1 MTKRALTLA
10 LAGMVVVV
18 ASACGA
24 GEVVNEGFSFTTVE
38 VTRGDLSIR
47 AEATGTV
54 EPIRTVE
61 VKSKASGEI
70 LRLHA
75 DVGDQVGPGSLL
87 ADIDPR
93 DVQNRFN
100 QTEADL
106 AVAQARLEISEAQLE
121 RSDQLLEAAVITP
134 QEHEGSRLEFAN
146 SQAGLVKAE
155 TNHDL
160 AILQLNDVRIR
171 APTAGTIIQ
180 KSVEEGVV
188 IQSASQNVSG
198 GTVLFMMA
206 NLAEMQVRTLVDETD
221 MGQLASGLE
230 AIVTVEAYPDQ
241 MFWGVVDKIEPQATV
256 VQNVTMFP
264 VIVSLDNSLQ
274 LLKPGMNAE
283 VEVLIDEALDVVLV
297 PNNAI
302 VQTSDVGPAA
312 MALGLNIDD
321 MDLTQFMRAGRGGS
335 RGGQGFGGGRGGDRD
350 GRHQPDETTAP
361 SGAGNRSGATLAEPI
376 NSGADTR
383 SENGEDPGSVMAQ
396 LQELRAK
403 VESGEISQDSMRAV
417 MQDLGG
423 GRSGRGRFGAGQRS
437 GGGEV
442 TGAPTRDTRSA
453 VVFVMNA
460 DSVPEPRLVQI
471 GLNDW
476 DHTQVVTGV
485 QEGDVLVVVGAAQ
498 LMAQQQEFLDRMR
511 SRMGGNPF
519 GGGMGRSGGGMFRGR
534 IPE

>member
-1 MTKRALTLA
+1 MIRKTLTLA
-10 LAGMVVVV
+10 LTGMVTIGT
-18 ASACGA
+18 AACSND
-24 GEVVNEGFSFTTVE
+24 ESVNEGSSLMTVE

-106 AVAQARLEISEAQLE
+106 AVAQARLEISEAQLD
-121 RSDQLLEAAVITP
+121 RSNQLLEAAVITP
-134 QEHEGSRLEFAN
+134 QEHESSRLEFAN
-146 SQAGLVKAE
+146 SQASLVKAK

-198 GTVLFMMA
+198 GTALFLMA
-206 NLAEMQVRTLVDETD
+206 NLKEMQVRTLVDETD

-230 AIVTVEAYPDQ
+230 AIVTVEAFPDQ
-241 MFWGVVDKIEPQATV
+241 SFRGVVDKIEPQATV

-264 VIVSLDNSLQ
+264 VIVSLDNNSG

-283 VEVLIDEALDVVLV
+283 VQVLIDEALDVVLV

-302 VQTSDVGPAA
+302 VQISDVGPAA
-312 MALGLNIDD
+312 MALGLNIDE
-321 MDLTQFMRAGRGGS
+321 MDLTQFMRGGRGGS
-335 RGGQGFGGGRGGDRD
+335 RGGQGFAGGRGQGDGPQSPGAEATGGAD
-350 GRHQPDETTAP
+350 DSP
-361 SGAGNRSGATLAEPI
+361 SGDGQ
-376 NSGADTR
+376 D
-383 SENGEDPGSVMAQ
+383 DQGSIMAQ
-396 LQELRAK
+396 LQELRAQ
-403 VESGEISQDSMRAV
+403 VESGEISQESMRAE
-417 MQDLGG
+417 MQRLGG
-423 GRSGRGRFGAGQRS
+423 GRGGRAGAAQRR
-437 GGGEV
+437 GGADV
-442 TGAPTRDTRSA
+442 TRAPTGDTRPA
-453 VVFVMNA
+453 VVFVMGA
-460 DSVPEPRLVQI
+460 DSIPKPRLVQM

-476 DHTQVVTGV
+476 DHTQIVMGV
-485 QEGDVLVVVGAAQ
+485 EAGDVLVVVGAAQ
-498 LMAQQQEFLDRMR
+498 LMAQQQEFQARMM
-511 SRMGGNPF
+511 SRMGGNLF
-519 GGGMGRSGGGMFRGR
+519 GGGMGGGGSRGFRPR
-534 IPE
+534 TP

>member
-1 MTKRALTLA
+1 MTRRTLTLA
-10 LAGMVVVV
+10 LAGMVAVVT
-18 ASACGA
+18 AACSNNDKS
-24 GEVVNEGFSFTTVE
+24 VDEGSSLMTVE

-121 RSDQLLEAAVITP
+121 RSDQLLGAAVITP
-134 QEHEGSRLEFAN
+134 QEHESSRLEFAN
-146 SQAGLVKAE
+146 SQASLVKAE

-171 APTAGTIIQ
+171 APAAGTIIQ

-198 GTVLFMMA
+198 GTALFMMA
-206 NLAEMQVRTLVDETD
+206 NLKEMQVRTLVDETD

-230 AIVTVEAYPDQ
+230 AIVSVEAFPDES
-241 MFWGVVDKIEPQATV
+241 FRGVVDKIEPQATV

-264 VIVSLDNSLQ
+264 VIVSLDNSSG

-283 VEVLIDEALDVVLV
+283 VEVLIDEALDVILV

-312 MALGLNIDD
+312 MALGLNIED
-321 MDLTQFMRAGRGGS
+321 MDLMQFMRGGRGSS
-335 RGGQGFGGGRGGDRD
+335 RGGQGFTGGRGQGGEPQSEGAEATSGEGDSPPGD
-350 GRHQPDETTAP
+350 GQD
-361 SGAGNRSGATLAEPI
+361 
-376 NSGADTR
+376 DQ
-383 SENGEDPGSVMAQ
+383 GSIMAQ
-396 LQELRAK
+396 LQELRAQ
-403 VESGEISQDSMRAV
+403 VESGEISQESMRAE
-417 MQDLGG
+417 MQRLGG
-423 GRSGRGRFGAGQRS
+423 GRGGRAAR
-437 GGGEV
+437 GGGADV
-442 TGAPTRDTRSA
+442 TRASTRDTRPA
-453 VVFVMNA
+453 VVFVMGA
-460 DSVPEPRLVQI
+460 DSIPKPRLVQM

-476 DHTQVVTGV
+476 DHTQIVMGV
-485 QEGDVLVVVGAAQ
+485 EAGDVLVVVGAAQ
-498 LMAQQQEFLDRMR
+498 LMAQQQEFQSRMM
-511 SRMGGNPF
+511 SRMGGNLF
-519 GGGMGRSGGGMFRGR
+519 GGGMGRGGGFRPR
-534 IPE
+534 TP

>member
-10 LAGMVVVV
+10 LAGMVAVV

-38 VTRGDLSIR
+38 VSRGDLSIR

-361 SGAGNRSGATLAEPI
+361 SGA
-376 NSGADTR
+376 DTR

-423 GRSGRGRFGAGQRS
+423 GRSGRGRFWAGQRS

-519 GGGMGRSGGGMFRGR
+519 SGGMGRSGGGMFRGR